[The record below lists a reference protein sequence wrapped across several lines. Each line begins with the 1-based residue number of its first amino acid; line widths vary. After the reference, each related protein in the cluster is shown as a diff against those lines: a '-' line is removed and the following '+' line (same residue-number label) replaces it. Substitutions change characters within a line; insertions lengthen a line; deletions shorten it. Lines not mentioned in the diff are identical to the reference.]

1 MILGKNGGLLDS
13 KEENCDLEVGNTLC
27 RNTKSV
33 RLRRIKVW
41 VAKLLLLIAKK
52 KMKKNVSSH
61 PMYNDKYILTL
72 PSAWI
77 WNFDK
82 SYQGLGQF
90 HRVLRDS
97 GITHLSFVLL

>member
-1 MILGKNGGLLDS
+1 
-13 KEENCDLEVGNTLC
+13 
-27 RNTKSV
+27 
-33 RLRRIKVW
+33 
-41 VAKLLLLIAKK
+41 
-52 KMKKNVSSH
+52 MKKNVSSH